1 MKPAFFFQNLFRNI
15 SRNSGRLLLTLLCVY
30 LCFLLLRYP
39 SCAVEY
45 AYTGL
50 TLWLHKMVPALL
62 PFMILSGIMIRL
74 GLTKHFSLLLHP
86 ICRRLFG
93 TSPDGSYIILMGFL
107 CGFPMGARIIGELYG
122 SGRVCRKEAA
132 YLLSFCNN
140 IGPIYFLSYIIPS
153 LGLEQPLLPLCLM
166 YGVPLLYGIFLRR
179 LQKLPDFSRICFR
192 PEAALSAASLEQKA
206 GRVLSAIDHSI
217 LSGLIGIAKLGGY
230 MIFFNLLVLVL
241 KPFDRLPDS
250 LCALFRC
257 FLEITSGIGV
267 CPPSLALPVLILLPF
282 GGLSCIAQTF
292 SMIEKTDLSLSNYVL
307 HKLLQLVL
315 TFSFYTVFFLV
326 FGFQC
331 AG

>member
-1 MKPAFFFQNLFRNI
+1 MKPAFLFQNLFRNI
-15 SRNSGRLLLTLLCVY
+15 SRNSGRLLLTFLCVY

-74 GLTKHFSLLLHP
+74 DLTKQFSLILHP
-86 ICRRLFG
+86 VCHRLFG

-107 CGFPMGARIIGELYG
+107 CGFPMGARIISELYD
-122 SGRVCRKEAA
+122 SGHICRKEAA

-153 LGLEQPLLPLCLM
+153 LKLDPPYFPLCLM
-166 YGVPLLYGIFLRR
+166 YGVPLLYGILLRR
-179 LQKLPDFSRICFR
+179 LQKLPDFSRVCLR
-192 PEAALSAASLEQKA
+192 PEAALSAASFEQKA
-206 GRVLSAIDHSI
+206 ENVLTAIDHSI
-217 LSGLIGIAKLGGY
+217 VSGLVGIAKLGGY
-230 MIFFNLLVLVL
+230 MIFFNLLTLVL

-282 GGLSCIAQTF
+282 GGLSCIAQTY
-292 SMIEKTDLSLSNYVL
+292 SMIEKTDLSLGNYVL

-315 TFSFYTVFFLV
+315 TFSFYAVSFLV
-326 FGFQC
+326 FGCRC